1 MLAVA
6 VLAIQLLDAVGYL
19 RQQGVVAGLQLDLD
33 ALGVRRSAAQ
43 LEDLLDEVATRVW
56 SITDQG
62 IEDFQGPYSEFL
74 AKHA

>member
-1 MLAVA
+1 MTTDERLDAIEQRLMMRLLNEAVA
-6 VLAIQLLDAVGYL
+6 CL
-19 RQQGVVAGLQLDLD
+19 REGVVSD
-33 ALGVRRSAAQ
+33 
-43 LEDLLDEVATRVW
+43 EDLLDEVATRVW